1 MRNMFHRTLVFLAW
15 LLLPATAAAQAQESP
30 SRYDEPDPALDAA
43 VEACLETE
51 GVTVLSEHDSICYN
65 SAIYPEQFLK
75 LANLPETRRIII
87 TSPGGNVATAR
98 MMSRIIDQRSE
109 PVVIAGPCMSACAMV
124 ILPGADQLYIHR
136 SAHIAVH
143 GIAMMGFKSW
153 FGWLKQGAA
162 PSQTD
167 FMMASLG
174 YNLGYTTHK
183 SGQDHMQGH
192 LAGQH
197 VDQAYIDLISERM
210 ETEAE
215 AHSCRVDPNNYWGMI
230 DAEHL
235 QRFLGG
241 RIVHMEDF
249 DQSWDEPG
257 RTLYRDITVP
267 IAEQT
272 YIFSEDYEDADCA
285 AD

>member
-1 MRNMFHRTLVFLAW
+1 MRNMFHRTLVFLAG
-15 LLLPATAAAQAQESP
+15 LLLSATAWGQAPGGPVQ
-30 SRYDEPDPALDAA
+30 YDTPDPALDAA
-43 VEACLETE
+43 VDACLETE
-51 GVTVLSEHDSICYN
+51 GISVLSEHNSICYN

-75 LANLPETRRIII
+75 LANLPEADRIIV

-124 ILPGADQLYIHR
+124 ILPGADKLLIHR

-143 GIAMMGFKSW
+143 GIAMMGFQTW
-153 FGWLKQGAA
+153 FGWLKQGAV

-167 FMMASLG
+167 FMIAGLG
-174 YNLGYTTHK
+174 YNFGYTTHK

-210 ETEAE
+210 ESDAA
-215 AHSCRVDPNNYWGMI
+215 AHPCRVDPNNYWGMI
-230 DAEHL
+230 DAVHL
-235 QRFLGG
+235 ARFLGD
-241 RIVHMEDF
+241 RLVHMENF
-249 DQSWDEPG
+249 DQSWDAPG

-267 IAEQT
+267 IGDQT
-272 YIFSEDYEDADCA
+272 YIFTEDYDDAGCA
-285 AD
+285 VE